1 MLLAAHF
8 FLVTAHPSLSTE
20 MKQHP
25 TWKWEQQGD
34 TATALAA
41 CSDSPRT
48 LKPPLAALLLFQGLL
63 LCFLFC
69 FLFRLFFVLFFG
81 HTCSFITTWVSSSVS
96 TLFSIKY
103 RGVCTL
109 GTVLCLPQGC
119 SRSRS
124 QLHAGPKPPNLRAP
138 GLSTATR
145 SEHHATVSQR
155 HWPAPTQRSW
165 TSTADVTV
173 SCFQLS
179 ITLEG
184 FSRSLVASFSFLPA
198 RRPPEY
204 LPQECLFFLCSLFS
218 SLFLHFAF

>member
-81 HTCSFITTWVSSSVS
+81 HTCSFITTRVSSSVS

-119 SRSRS
+119 SRSHS
-124 QLHAGPKPPNLRAP
+124 QLHAGSKPPNLPAP
-138 GLSTATR
+138 GWTLRQGPSTTR
-145 SEHHATVSQR
+145 LCPRGTDQHLPNAHGHPQQT
-155 HWPAPTQRSW
+155 WPCH
-165 TSTADVTV
+165 V
-173 SCFQLS
+173 FN
-179 ITLEG
+179 
-184 FSRSLVASFSFLPA
+184 
-198 RRPPEY
+198 
-204 LPQECLFFLCSLFS
+204 CL
-218 SLFLHFAF
+218 

>member
-34 TATALAA
+34 AATALAA
-41 CSDSPRT
+41 SSDSPRT
-48 LKPPLAALLLFQGLL
+48 LKLPLAALLLFQGLL

-69 FLFRLFFVLFFG
+69 FLLRLLFFFG
-81 HTCSFITTWVSSSVS
+81 HTCSFITTRVSSSSS

-119 SRSRS
+119 RRSRS
-124 QLHAGPKPPNLRAP
+124 QLHAGPEPASPAPGWALGRAP
-138 GLSTATR
+138 STTR
-145 SEHHATVSQR
+145 LCPRGTDQCLPNAHGHPQQM
-155 HWPAPTQRSW
+155 WPCH
-165 TSTADVTV
+165 V
-173 SCFQLS
+173 F
-179 ITLEG
+179 G
-184 FSRSLVASFSFLPA
+184 
-198 RRPPEY
+198 
-204 LPQECLFFLCSLFS
+204 CL
-218 SLFLHFAF
+218 